1 MGGSFFV
8 FNVWQALTFGSV
20 YALSTSMV
28 FSSTLFLFYFLPGF
42 LLLYYA
48 VPVRFKNAVA
58 LLASIG
64 FYAWGG
70 LNFLALF
77 LASVVVNFAL
87 IRFMDAT
94 AERWKQR
101 IFLIMSIVL
110 NVGMLFYF
118 KYANFFF
125 DNASAVRAYFGG
137 PPLSW
142 EKVVLP
148 IGISFF
154 TFEKLTYTIDVYRGV
169 NKPLKS
175 FWDFL
180 LYIMLFPKMIAGP
193 IVRFHEIAGQLTDRT
208 AFDTVDYKLAGIFR
222 FSIGLAKKIL
232 IANVMGEQADAIFN
246 LDPRNL
252 PVAQAWL
259 GALAYTFQI
268 YFDFSGYSDM
278 AIGIGRMIGFQFPE
292 NFDSPYISRSI
303 TEFWQRWHITL
314 GRWMRDYLY
323 IPLGGNRVRP
333 SRLYINLWTVFIL
346 SGFWH
351 GAAWNFIAWG
361 AYHGLFLILD
371 RLFLLRFYRTIGI
384 ASIVPTFVITVIGWV
399 LFRAKD
405 LTGALTYIGRM
416 FGQFHPLPP
425 KLGWDNVVLEPAL
438 VVPPMNWQQFDSYF
452 WTILAIGA
460 VFAFMNAVPGLER
473 QNLTLYAAHSL
484 SFRRALGIS
493 LAAAAMLLL
502 SFSFIVGSSFNPFI
516 YFRF

>member
-1 MGGSFFV
+1 M
-8 FNVWQALTFGSV
+8 
-20 YALSTSMV
+20 
-28 FSSTLFLFYFLPGF
+28 
-42 LLLYYA
+42 
-48 VPVRFKNAVA
+48 A
-58 LLASIG
+58 LLASLG

-77 LASVVVNFAL
+77 LGSVLINFVL

-94 AERWKQR
+94 SERWKQR
-101 IFLIMSIVL
+101 IFLIISILL

-118 KYANFFF
+118 KYANFFL
-125 DNASAVRAYFGG
+125 DNASALRSYFGG
-137 PPLSW
+137 PPLTW

-175 FWDFL
+175 FADFL

-208 AFDTVDYKLAGIFR
+208 AFDTVDQKLAGLFR
-222 FSIGLAKKIL
+222 FVIGLAKKVL
-232 IANVMGEQADAIFN
+232 IANVLGEQADIIFATTPAS
-246 LDPRNL
+246 LGP
-252 PVAQAWL
+252 ATAWL
-259 GALAYTFQI
+259 GAVAYTFQI

-278 AIGIGRMIGFQFPE
+278 AIGLGRMMGFQFPE
-292 NFDSPYISRSI
+292 NFNNPYISRSI

-323 IPLGGNRVRP
+323 IPLGGNRVKP

-371 RLFLLRFYRTIGI
+371 RLFLLRISQRLG
-384 ASIVPTFVITVIGWV
+384 ALSIIPTFIVTVIGWV
-399 LFRAKD
+399 LFRAES
-405 LTGALTYIGRM
+405 LAQALAYLRAMVPQAPTAAT
-416 FGQFHPLPP
+416 LP
-425 KLGWDNVVLEPAL
+425 
-438 VVPPMNWQQFDSYF
+438 VPYFTPEF
-452 WTILAIGA
+452 WTILA
-460 VFAFMNAVPGLER
+460 
-473 QNLTLYAAHSL
+473 
-484 SFRRALGIS
+484 
-493 LAAAAMLLL
+493 LAAAIAFVAAWPRAERAELGLLATSHFSFRQAAGLSTVTAVLLL
-502 SFSFIVGSSFNPFI
+502 LAVSYVAGSSFNPFI